1 MDFIPN
7 HSSDKH
13 EWFLAS
19 KNNSEKYRDY
29 YVWHPSKDSTKPPN
43 NWVNLKKF
51 FIKFYCYLKYENII
65 NFFVDKRFLF
75 LVDLHGLLTKE
86 GVNGI
91 YISFYQSNLI

>member
-51 FIKFYCYLKYENII
+51 FYQILLLSEISAYLN
-65 NFFVDKRFLF
+65 LF
-75 LVDLHGLLTKE
+75 
-86 GVNGI
+86 
-91 YISFYQSNLI
+91 